1 MSKGLYMR
9 LAAGNLKKNG
19 QLYGP
24 YLIACTVTVMMMCI
38 MILLQGDRGL
48 KTLESGQSVAAALR
62 FGCIVIAIFSL
73 IILVYINSLLMK
85 QRKKEFGLYNVL
97 GMEKRHISKVLFW
110 ESAYTAVI
118 SIGAGLVFGAVFSKL
133 MQLILMKILGGEISF
148 RMDISFSVPALTAA
162 VFAVFF
168 LLVLLMN
175 IGTVRV
181 AQPAVLLRGGSEGE
195 REPKSK
201 WIPAVLGV
209 IFLAAG
215 YIMSVMTGDVV
226 SAVKLF
232 FVAVICVII
241 GTYLMFTAFS
251 IVLLKCLKKNK
262 GYYYQTR
269 HFATVSGMLYR
280 MKRNAAGLAS
290 ICILSTMVLVTVS
303 TTICLYA
310 GVDDIIDRAY
320 PCDINVRYY
329 PCSDNV
335 RNRLNAAAFETAEN
349 QDAAIKEIYSFDRFG
364 FMAAREDDALE
375 VNEETAYGRSS
386 EGMLTGVSIIA
397 LSDYNRITGQNV
409 QLKKGEVL
417 IYSEKGN
424 FGGKVDMLGEEYRAI
439 EIKEFPKAALSAS
452 GVCRCGIVTDSRQ
465 SMESML
471 TAYEKLV
478 NGEGYING
486 TGDING
492 GVYINLDGTD
502 DEKIEFYNE
511 FVSGAQAETGDGG
524 APDSGFLVFGC
535 RQADGSGFSFY
546 GAFLFLGIFLGLVF
560 IFATVMIIY
569 YKQVSE
575 GYDDRKRFDIM
586 QKVGMTEAE
595 VRQTIRSQVLIVFFL
610 PLAAAAMH
618 VAFAFPMIRR
628 ILAAFSMT
636 DVALFTVCTIATF
649 AGFAIIYMLVY
660 LWTSG
665 TYYSIVRR

>member
-48 KTLESGQSVAAALR
+48 KTLESGQSVAAALK

-110 ESAYTAVI
+110 ESTYTAVI

-148 RMDISFSVPALTAA
+148 SMDISFAVPVFTAA
-162 VFAVFF
+162 IFAVFF

-201 WIPAVLGV
+201 WVLAVLGV

-251 IVLLKCLKKNK
+251 IILLKGLKKNK
-262 GYYYQTR
+262 RYYYQTR

-310 GVDDIIDRAY
+310 GVGDIIDRTY
-320 PCDINVRYY
+320 PCDINIRYY
-329 PCSDNV
+329 PGSDSTE
-335 RNRLNAAAFETAEN
+335 NRLTEAAFETAEN
-349 QDAAIKEIYSFDRFG
+349 QDAAIKEIYSFDRLS
-364 FMAAREDDALE
+364 FMAAREGDELE
-375 VNEETAYGRSS
+375 VTADIAYGGASGGS
-386 EGMLTGVSIIA
+386 IVNVSVIA
-397 LSDYNRITGQNV
+397 LPDYNRITGQNV

-417 IYSEKGN
+417 IYSEKED
-424 FGGKVDMLGEEYRAI
+424 FGDKVEIMGDEYSAA
-439 EIKEFPKAALSAS
+439 EIKEFPKAAIS
-452 GVCRCGIVTDSRQ
+452 GSWTMCCGIVTDSRQ

-471 TAYEKLV
+471 TAYGKLV
-478 NGEGYING
+478 NGEGY
-486 TGDING
+486 ING

-511 FVSGAQAETGDGG
+511 FVDRAQAETGDEGT
-524 APDSGFLVFGC
+524 PDSGFLIFES
-535 RQADGSGFSFY
+535 RQADGSEFSFY
-546 GAFLFLGIFLGLVF
+546 GAFLFLGIFLGVVF

-636 DVALFTVCTIATF
+636 NVALFTVCTVATF
-649 AGFAIIYMLVY
+649 ACFAIIYMLVY
-660 LWTSG
+660 LWTSR